1 MTNYFL
7 LDRFDILMIIPR
19 PARNQSTTTSVN
31 CRRMKTK
38 SIFEAASSQHTSTL
52 TENAPHQFCI
62 YRFIEENPGRQ
73 TISGSFNPI
82 DVGEWSEQ
90 VYLKPTQQLF
100 IAIAA
105 HDRTTVQKL
114 VKDGID
120 LNQRDHVGRTSLH
133 VAILAKATDIACD
146 LIEGGARITARL
158 VDGRTP
164 LHLASQYDQLP
175 VVKKL
180 FEKNALN
187 VAEEEIKNPKKEED
201 AKIPQPPPDSEK
213 PSSEDDWSSHS
224 DEDIE
229 MVDAADV
236 EDGDNDDADED
247 DEDDEGGEGDD
258 DDDGDEEDGDSN
270 EKDDAK
276 ESENDEDDDDVD
288 SNDDEAHFGPEVG
301 QPTGDIPEED
311 DLPDIID
318 SNLHDWDFG
327 FSALSYAVVF
337 ASVPLIQALI
347 GAGADIKLPTKIISH
362 HSSTPLHPLTLTI
375 LREDEE
381 DACRVAECL
390 IAAGATSTTA
400 NHKMWTIFHSVVS
413 SGRARLL
420 ATILRCDEHAKTMV
434 NFPTFNWNSVTFPI
448 VTAISKRKYASLAV
462 LVSNEAKLEFDEA
475 DITRAQEAA

>member
-7 LDRFDILMIIPR
+7 IARFDILLLIPR
-19 PARNQSTTTSVN
+19 PARNQSTMMSVN
-31 CRRMKTK
+31 CKRMKTK
-38 SIFEAASSQHTSTL
+38 SIFEAASSKHTSTL
-52 TENAPHQFCI
+52 TIENAPHQFCI

-100 IAIAA
+100 VAIAA

-114 VKDGID
+114 LKDGID

-236 EDGDNDDADED
+236 EDEGDD
-247 DEDDEGGEGDD
+247 DEADDEGGDEGGEGDEG
-258 DDDGDEEDGDSN
+258 DDDGDEEDGDSE

-276 ESENDEDDDDVD
+276 ESDNDEDDDDEG
-288 SNDDEAHFGPEVG
+288 SNDDEAHSGPEVN
-301 QPTGDIPEED
+301 QPTGNIP
-311 DLPDIID
+311 
-318 SNLHDWDFG
+318 
-327 FSALSYAVVF
+327 AR
-337 ASVPLIQALI
+337 
-347 GAGADIKLPTKIISH
+347 
-362 HSSTPLHPLTLTI
+362 HP
-375 LREDEE
+375 
-381 DACRVAECL
+381 
-390 IAAGATSTTA
+390 
-400 NHKMWTIFHSVVS
+400 
-413 SGRARLL
+413 RL
-420 ATILRCDEHAKTMV
+420 
-434 NFPTFNWNSVTFPI
+434 
-448 VTAISKRKYASLAV
+448 
-462 LVSNEAKLEFDEA
+462 
-475 DITRAQEAA
+475 